1 MLGSTYFIQQNIS
14 RSALSWRY
22 FRRNAF
28 RDSRWLPSI
37 LFSEEVLNQRQS
49 QMNFLAVFIGGG
61 LGSVLRYAISS
72 LFPHQISNFPL
83 ATFITNLAASILLGL
98 LIKYGINTK
107 TEGPLFLLAA
117 TGFCGGFSTFSTFSL
132 ENIKLIQDGFIGI
145 AILNAVLSIVVCGA
159 AIYFI
164 LGKS

>member
-1 MLGSTYFIQQNIS
+1 
-14 RSALSWRY
+14 
-22 FRRNAF
+22 
-28 RDSRWLPSI
+28 
-37 LFSEEVLNQRQS
+37 
-49 QMNFLAVFIGGG
+49 MNFLAVFIGGG

-117 TGFCGGFSTFSTFSL
+117 TGFCGGISPFFSFIL
-132 ENIKLIQDGFIGI
+132 VKIKIIQDGVLGI
-145 AILNAVLSIVVCGA
+145 SILHACLFYTSDPTHV
-159 AIYFI
+159 
-164 LGKS
+164 